1 MKEPKSK
8 ENNLKRIAIS
18 YLSFRPR
25 FENEVRTKLLT
36 KTDDLVL
43 VDQVIKDLKQSRFI
57 DDLSLAESFANRL
70 LKEKSKG
77 PIFIHYKLQRLGV
90 SPDLINQTLLKIA
103 TENDQ
108 KIAIR
113 KIISKHFK
121 NKNQIIR
128 LLGSRG
134 FSWDQISPFI
144 DEIKQIE

>member
-1 MKEPKSK
+1 MKKPILKK
-8 ENNLKRIAIS
+8 TNLFRVAIN

-25 FENEVRTKLLT
+25 FENEVRTKLLS
-36 KTDDLVL
+36 KTDDLTL
-43 VDQVIKDLKQSRFI
+43 INQIIEELKQNRFL
-57 DDLSLAESFANRL
+57 DDKSLVESLVTRL

-77 PIFIHYKLQRLGV
+77 PIFINHKLKRLGV
-90 SPDLINQTLLKIA
+90 SADLINQTLSKIA
-103 TENDQ
+103 TKDNQ
-108 KIAIR
+108 KRAIR
-113 KIISKHFK
+113 KIIDKHFK

>member
-1 MKEPKSK
+1 MKKQTSK
-8 ENNLKRIAIS
+8 KINLRKVALN

-25 FENEVRTKLLT
+25 SETEVRSKLLS
-36 KTDDLVL
+36 KTNNLAL
-43 VDQVIKDLKQSRFI
+43 IDQIIKELKQNRFI
-57 DDLSLAESFANRL
+57 DDKSLAESFATRL

-77 PIFIHYKLQRLGV
+77 PIFIRHKLQRLGIDA
-90 SPDLINQTLLKIA
+90 DLINQTVLEIVTKD
-103 TENDQ
+103 DQ
-108 KIAIR
+108 KQAIR
-113 KIISKHFK
+113 KIIDKHFK